1 MRFPHVCDL
10 FGIFRDDEYTYVATS
25 CSTKLSQERE
35 TLDAER
41 PQNLKSWGWTTEG
54 DLFHW
59 VEHLCISPGPDRE
72 WALAFREFK
81 SHWWDMMKSW
91 PRAAWLRRDSAH
103 DAAAVLWHEMCQ
115 FSLILSATYNICGL
129 TNQKG
134 SLSWRKPWP
143 SLDYCRIVSIC
154 FHSAFHLR
162 YDHLNGTI
170 KHPCTS
176 WKDLLSISLDSAVQ
190 WWDV

>member
-41 PQNLKSWGWTTEG
+41 PQNLKSWGWRLKAIYFIGWSIYVFPLVLTVNEPWRFENSKVTDGIWWNLDLEQRDWGVIRPMMRQLSFGMRCVSFPWFWVLPTTFA
-54 DLFHW
+54 D
-59 VEHLCISPGPDRE
+59 
-72 WALAFREFK
+72 
-81 SHWWDMMKSW
+81 
-91 PRAAWLRRDSAH
+91 
-103 DAAAVLWHEMCQ
+103 
-115 FSLILSATYNICGL
+115 